1 MLSESLGNTYC
12 SQISFTDSR
21 ECWWGDDTTARKS
34 FLTSDKPMWG
44 QNELKK
50 LTVWIRPQDCD
61 TRLSCPP
68 LVNSSLVIDEGDVP
82 LTRVPDATIPFTCA
96 EEWLVVKGPSYP
108 KGLVTC
114 TVNPGQTP
122 QWVPDECELECP
134 SNYTLSQDETACFKF
149 TTETGHGM
157 DAVDRCVEEGAYLP
171 YITNPDD
178 LLGDTNVTYYIANV
192 VKTDQS
198 IYPAINASTY
208 GDLGY
213 TAINDTSNTAISDC
227 ILLASPLLY
236 NVIHCKT
243 LANIAC
249 MLPTRC
255 PEEYRLVEG
264 RCFRLMQTTTP
275 EDFLDNLYT
284 CNAEGSAL
292 AYPQTEATIKGLT
305 KMAMEEINWGNFTEP
320 VNIAL
325 GLNLNFEGENL
336 TANGLYAPDND
347 VTRIVQTSGLTS
359 NNYTFLTIEAS
370 SLTWSLTPTSTN
382 SSTQHFFCEF
392 HGPIGDCNPGY
403 FMGAELGN
411 KTPQYIKCKGQLGGW
426 VMPDTEEP
434 ILSLIPCIGVIA
446 CNETVAEPPMGP
458 DYMTIWYEDNYR
470 FETKSFYYVCK
481 KRGMRTEIGEKYQRF
496 RCTEYNGTY
505 AYDRENVSECTRCYN
520 SPDESKF
527 NIKINWTDAT
537 YLIDDQLN
545 AICKPGH
552 KTDKLMD
559 TQTMNCTADGWQ
571 VHQCHKAC
579 LEEPN
584 VTLATTDWMSG
595 VLWAEKSTV
604 IATCHNNSLFIE
616 AQSQTRA
623 VKCVDKKWEVEPGC
637 QKVCS
642 GSPTVSNAT
651 VKLLN
656 RVWSVGEHAQVTCI
670 PEHRFEAE
678 ASDEA
683 KVECIAD
690 GWENRQGCVKVCLD
704 QAKAESAQT
713 NWNASAV
720 YPVGANV
727 TATCLPNYALIPSN
741 DTTHQLE
748 CQADGW
754 YAENECK
761 LLCLEAPQVDNAT
774 TDWDETMAWGE
785 GDFVNVTCNED
796 YHFINMNKWKSVE
809 CSGGEWKNALGCQ
822 EAVVV
827 PACQPEPTIF
837 NAQTDWT
844 SNKLWRYGNHLTATC
859 DDIFYFKSTLN
870 NSTEVYHKKRDV
882 ECFMTGWENVGQCDG
897 VLGIK
902 CNNDAPT
909 VTTSNTV
916 LTHTW
921 TGTFTYMVDETI
933 TYTCIDS
940 HLHLPDGNSVSTV
953 RCDFEGWAET
963 TGCEK
968 VCMDEPSVEGGDTNW
983 DSGKVWPVGSI
994 VNITCESDLRLMPD
1008 GNQTQQIQCTDQ
1020 GWETGGPCQTVCMG
1034 EPNFGNLSL
1043 VWPSSGAWGVNQNQ
1057 TAPCPLGYL
1066 TNDYSENAT
1075 YTCTASG
1082 WSSLTTCHKACIEI
1096 PALVNAAG
1104 ETWDE
1109 DTWIVGDTVNISC
1122 PYSHLTPQG
1131 STNVTHGCTD
1141 DGWANSSY
1149 CIKVCLPPTGLPE
1162 NMTWPEGVHEVG
1174 SVMTVFCPETYLTRD
1189 ANDNSTYSCTDSGWH
1204 TPQPCIK
1211 VCLTEPEVNNSITA
1225 FDHKEMWADGDK
1237 MKVWCLPEHQVR
1249 PGVTY
1254 YTISCTSTGWQEDHP
1269 QCLIDKR
1276 LTYFFPT
1283 VFHLPPET
1291 HIASPFLNFLSY

>member
-1 MLSESLGNTYC
+1 MIE
-12 SQISFTDSR
+12 
-21 ECWWGDDTTARKS
+21 
-34 FLTSDKPMWG
+34 
-44 QNELKK
+44 
-50 LTVWIRPQDCD
+50 
-61 TRLSCPP
+61 
-68 LVNSSLVIDEGDVP
+68 VP
-82 LTRVPDATIPFTCA
+82 GVENMTII
-96 EEWLVVKGPSYP
+96 
-108 KGLVTC
+108 GL
-114 TVNPGQTP
+114 
-122 QWVPDECELECP
+122 L
-134 SNYTLSQDETACFKF
+134 
-149 TTETGHGM
+149 H
-157 DAVDRCVEEGAYLP
+157 
-171 YITNPDD
+171 
-178 LLGDTNVTYYIANV
+178 
-192 VKTDQS
+192 
-198 IYPAINASTY
+198 
-208 GDLGY
+208 
-213 TAINDTSNTAISDC
+213 
-227 ILLASPLLY
+227 
-236 NVIHCKT
+236 
-243 LANIAC
+243 
-249 MLPTRC
+249 
-255 PEEYRLVEG
+255 
-264 RCFRLMQTTTP
+264 
-275 EDFLDNLYT
+275 
-284 CNAEGSAL
+284 
-292 AYPQTEATIKGLT
+292 
-305 KMAMEEINWGNFTEP
+305 
-320 VNIAL
+320 
-325 GLNLNFEGENL
+325 
-336 TANGLYAPDND
+336 
-347 VTRIVQTSGLTS
+347 
-359 NNYTFLTIEAS
+359 
-370 SLTWSLTPTSTN
+370 PTSSRNFVGQIMNIT
-382 SSTQHFFCEF
+382 
-392 HGPIGDCNPGY
+392 CNPGY
-403 FMGAELGN
+403 FVGAELGN

-537 YLIDDQLN
+537 YLIGDQLN

-571 VHQCHKAC
+571 VQQCHKAC

-704 QAKAESAQT
+704 QATAESAQT

-870 NSTEVYHKKRDV
+870 NGTEVYHKNRDV

-968 VCMDEPSVEGGDTNW
+968 VCMDEPTVEGGDTNW

-1225 FDHKEMWADGDK
+1225 FDRKEMWADGDK

-1276 LTYFFPT
+1276 LTNFLPT